1 MNKISIIIPTYNET
15 ENVPLIA
22 ARIKNLFNTAL
33 QNYIYEIIF
42 IDNCSVDNTREKI
55 EELCAND
62 KNIKAIFNAK
72 NFGFSKST
80 FYGLCQGTGDCT
92 VLLFADMQDPPETIV
107 QFVREWE
114 NGYKIVVGIKNKS
127 RENPFVFLVRKM
139 YYKFIKKIGEIEH
152 IEQFTGFGLY
162 DRDFIKVIRNLE
174 DPLPYLRGIVAELG
188 YPHKIVNY
196 EQQRRTYGKSSFS
209 FMKLYDTAMLG
220 ITSYTKNL
228 VRIATIFGFGVA
240 FISICIALF
249 TFILKVTGVVTFDI
263 GIAAIS
269 IGVYFFGATILF
281 FVGLIGEYIINMNIR
296 IMKHPL
302 VVEEKRINFEE
313 EKV

>member
-1 MNKISIIIPTYNET
+1 MRKISIVIPTYNESA
-15 ENVPLIA
+15 NVPLIA
-22 ARIKNLFNTAL
+22 ARIKNLFDTVL
-33 QNYIYEIIF
+33 ENYLYEIIF
-42 IDNCSVDNTREKI
+42 IDNHSTDDTREKI
-55 EELCAND
+55 ENLCAGD
-62 KNIKAIFNAK
+62 ADIKAIFNAK

-107 QFVREWE
+107 QFIREWE
-114 NGYKIVVGIKNKS
+114 SGYKIVVGIKNKS
-127 RENPFVFLVRKM
+127 RENPLVYSVRKI

-162 DRDFIKVIRNLE
+162 DAAFINVIRNLE

-188 YPHKIVNY
+188 YQHQTVYY
-196 EQQRRTYGKSSFS
+196 EQQKRQYGKSSFN

-220 ITSYTKNL
+220 ITSYTKSL
-228 VRIATIFGFGVA
+228 VRIATILGFGIA
-240 FISICIALF
+240 FVSVCIALV
-249 TFILKVTGVVTFDI
+249 TFILKLTGVVTFDI

-269 IGVYFFGATILF
+269 VGVYLFGALTLF
-281 FVGLIGEYIINMNIR
+281 FIGLIGEYIINMNIR

-302 VVEEKRINFEE
+302 VVEEKRINF
-313 EKV
+313 